1 VAPLPPCRGPT
12 RRQLEVLR
20 AYIAA
25 GSIAAAAY
33 ELGISETTA
42 RQHLS
47 GLYRRTGC
55 RNAAQAAYW
64 LGAVQLDRHPIAH
77 LGLAR
82 ADRGVIGQSGHSDVT
97 GSGGGRNSPSMK

>member
-1 VAPLPPCRGPT
+1 MAASDSVDALWRGVSGNGPDEPTAPT

-47 GLYRRTGC
+47 GLYRRT
-55 RNAAQAAYW
+55 AA
-64 LGAVQLDRHPIAH
+64 
-77 LGLAR
+77 
-82 ADRGVIGQSGHSDVT
+82 
-97 GSGGGRNSPSMK
+97 